1 MQSVTIGYIGNF
13 VLNLFVFFLLLAVY
27 SYIEKL
33 ENIGCACSIH
43 PNRDFIKGYS
53 IFALVFLLF
62 ITLIPPT
69 FIIDQF
75 GSMVASIFTFVKF
88 IFYIICIVFFYLIL
102 DYTRYLVNEK
112 CKCSDDMR
120 RELVMAGSIVEIAL
134 MLLVLLVVIILP
146 IIFNS
151 ITFVIKQVNSVGTYE
166 KELSMAVLN
175 PVKSVKNIPSKVR
188 SASKMFSKFSN
199 KSMKSLRGSKK

>member
-53 IFALVFLLF
+53 IFALVFLII

-69 FIIDQF
+69 FVIDQF
-75 GSMVASIFTFVKF
+75 GNVIASIFTFVKF

-166 KELSMAVLN
+166 KELSTAVLN
-175 PVKSVKNIPSKVR
+175 PVKSVKSIPSKVK